1 MDKMQI
7 LQQALENSLGKA
19 PIVTKPE
26 ESAAKLI
33 KKEKNTEKQEKAEK
47 PKKRKSTKAINTSPA
62 EKKPAPPAKAPSR
75 VGKEY
80 TGAWLN
86 PDFGMSLRLVQIKRR
101 RDDQG
106 KKIYLDDLIAEA
118 LNDLFRKYDVP
129 TVQHQ

>member
-1 MDKMQI
+1 MDKMQS
-7 LQQALENSLGKA
+7 LQQALENSLGKTPVVA
-19 PIVTKPE
+19 TPE
-26 ESAAKLI
+26 ESAAKPI
-33 KKEKNTEKQEKAEK
+33 KKREQIEKKEKT
-47 PKKRKSTKAINTSPA
+47 KKKKSTKTTKTDSA
-62 EKKPAPPAKAPSR
+62 EKKSATPAKAPSR

>member
-1 MDKMQI
+1 MD
-7 LQQALENSLGKA
+7 
-19 PIVTKPE
+19 
-26 ESAAKLI
+26 LI
-33 KKEKNTEKQEKAEK
+33 IGGGS
-47 PKKRKSTKAINTSPA
+47 KS
-62 EKKPAPPAKAPSR
+62 PPAKAPSR

-106 KKIYLDDLIAEA
+106 RKIYLDDLIAEA

-129 TVQHQ
+129 TVLHQ

>member
-1 MDKMQI
+1 MDKMQS
-7 LQQALENSLGKA
+7 LQQALENSLGKT
-19 PIVTKPE
+19 PIVTTPE
-26 ESAAKLI
+26 ESAGKLI
-33 KKEKNTEKQEKAEK
+33 KKEKNTEKAEK
-47 PKKRKSTKAINTSPA
+47 PNKKKSTKTTNTSPA
-62 EKKPAPPAKAPSR
+62 EKKSAPPAKAPSR

-118 LNDLFRKYDVP
+118 LNDLFHKYDVP